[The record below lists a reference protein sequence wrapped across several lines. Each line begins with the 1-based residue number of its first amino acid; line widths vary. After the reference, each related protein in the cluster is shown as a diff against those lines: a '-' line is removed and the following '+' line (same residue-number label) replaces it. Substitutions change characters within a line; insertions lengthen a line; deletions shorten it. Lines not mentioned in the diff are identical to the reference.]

1 MIRLVGSLPERLYV
15 AVSGGADS
23 MAVLD
28 FLTRTKRD
36 IRVVHVNHGTEHAK
50 EASAML
56 EEHCWNKGY
65 NLKTFELERE
75 RDPKESME
83 EYWRNER
90 YRIFSELNGP
100 VITCHHLDDVIE
112 WYLFSAIHGEAKII
126 PYERGN
132 VIRPFL
138 LTPRQILRRWC
149 ERKNVPFVEDPGNR
163 DERYMRSIIRHE
175 ILPQALRVNP
185 GLHKVVF
192 KLVKQKY
199 ALV

>member
-56 EEHCWNKGY
+56 EEYCWNKGY
-65 NLKTFELERE
+65 NLKTFKLERE

>member
-1 MIRLVGSLPERLYV
+1 MIRLVGSLPEKLYV

-50 EASAML
+50 EARDL
-56 EEHCWNKGY
+56 VEKHCRDKGY

-75 RDPKESME
+75 RDPGESME

-90 YRIFSELNGP
+90 YRIFSSLNGP

-138 LTPRQILRRWC
+138 LTPRKILRRWC
-149 ERKNVPFVEDPGNR
+149 ERKNVPFVEDPGNK

-192 KLVKQKY
+192 KLVKKKY
-199 ALV
+199 ETV

>member
-1 MIRLVGSLPERLYV
+1 
-15 AVSGGADS
+15 
-23 MAVLD
+23 
-28 FLTRTKRD
+28 
-36 IRVVHVNHGTEHAK
+36 
-50 EASAML
+50 
-56 EEHCWNKGY
+56 
-65 NLKTFELERE
+65 
-75 RDPKESME
+75 ME

-138 LTPRQILRRWC
+138 LTPRKILRRWC

-163 DERYMRSIIRHE
+163 DERYMRSINRHE

>member
-1 MIRLVGSLPERLYV
+1 MIRLVGTLPEKLYV

-28 FLTRTKRD
+28 FLSRTNRD
-36 IRVVHVNHGTEHAK
+36 IRVVHVNHGTAHAE
-50 EASAML
+50 EASAL
-56 EEHCWNKGY
+56 IEAHCWDKGY
-65 NLKTFELERE
+65 KLKTFKLERE
-75 RDPKESME
+75 RDPKESIE

-90 YRIFSELNGP
+90 YRIFSDLEGP

-112 WYLFSAIHGEAKII
+112 WYLFSAIHGEGRIM

-149 ERKNVPFVEDPGNR
+149 ERKNVPFVEDPGNK